1 MFTTTKQ
8 CCIIWSG
15 LLTTL
20 LCSGI
25 VYSTIEFSPYISK
38 LPHTITHVN
47 LFISNGYNTLDNVEH
62 FVHSGYDTLDVVN
75 TFIGNISQLQ
85 GEITNI
91 TELAHPILENTRRL
105 IDNGEITIEKINTIS
120 RVANKT
126 LHDIQELIKLME
138 FIINTTYI
146 PTSADVISDIYNEPK
161 TIIPSQPPQQ
171 QNNDVP
177 KSIPDPIY
185 QTIPDIIPN
194 R

>member
-1 MFTTTKQ
+1 M
-8 CCIIWSG
+8 
-15 LLTTL
+15 
-20 LCSGI
+20 
-25 VYSTIEFSPYISK
+25 
-38 LPHTITHVN
+38 
-47 LFISNGYNTLDNVEH
+47 EH